1 MLNNKI
7 KSMKLTEYVQVVRN
21 EYVTVQII
29 PAKSS
34 RNHKTDTVA
43 QIINKMHMK
52 LNQLIRIER
61 ELGKKARFNI

>member
-34 RNHKTDTVA
+34 RNHKTDNVM
-43 QIINKMHMK
+43 QIETNRS
-52 LNQLIRIER
+52 QE
-61 ELGKKARFNI
+61 